1 MILEKWLLPDE
12 VFPDFRHVTPEL
24 LRSRGI
30 RFIFSDID
38 NTLATYDDPTP
49 PPDTVRWFR
58 DMEEAGI
65 RVAFVSNND
74 RERARIFARPLG
86 CPWYG
91 KAKKPLIRTLKQ
103 AMKETGAKAGESLL
117 LGDQLLTDGAAGKR
131 CGMTVFIVPPI
142 RDKTTLFWRVK
153 RRIEKPYM
161 AEFARRRT
169 MRSRAEK

>member
-12 VFPDFRHVTPEL
+12 VFPDFCHVTPEL
-24 LRSRGI
+24 LRERGI
-30 RFIFSDID
+30 WFIFSDID

-65 RVAFVSNND
+65 RVVFVSNND

-86 CPWYG
+86 CPYYG
-91 KAKKPLIRTLKQ
+91 KARKPLRGTLKR
-103 AMKETGAKAGESLL
+103 AMREAGAEAGESLL

-169 MRSRAEK
+169 MRGREGK